1 MKLRR
6 ARSYRRGRIEI
17 IPMIDVMFFLLV
29 TFMLASLSMQSLNS
43 LRVNL
48 PQGDAPNLNHKE
60 PVTLTVTRD
69 SKLFLDKTPV
79 TLETMAATLKPMVS
93 AHDPGMVV
101 NADSAAP
108 EGIVVQAMLQARR
121 AGVEHFLIAVRR
133 E

>member
-1 MKLRR
+1 M
-6 ARSYRRGRIEI
+6 
-17 IPMIDVMFFLLV
+17 P
-29 TFMLASLSMQSLNS
+29 AS
-43 LRVNL
+43 
-48 PQGDAPNLNHKE
+48 
-60 PVTLTVTRD
+60 VTLTVTRD

-79 TLETMAATLKPMVS
+79 TLETMAATLKPMLTPE
-93 AHDPGMVV
+93 DPGVVV